1 MWLAH
6 LMDKHDPQL
15 VFFQAGVDGLKGDRW
30 VQSEGK
36 LEQGK
41 GGKRDQSMDGSWEP
55 LLCRARGERETKAW
69 MVLGSH
75 CSNAAD

>member
-1 MWLAH
+1 MGKGRCSLHTHLTWLCCPPPSQMWLAH

-41 GGKRDQSMDGSWEP
+41 GGKRDQRMDGSWEP
-55 LLCRARGERETKAW
+55 LL
-69 MVLGSH
+69 
-75 CSNAAD
+75 